1 MQAGI
6 RWLDRKSVRVVVTI
20 LLTAFTTGAGYGISI
35 IQNATWKIIVLI
47 IGITCAVLQVVY
59 SLHCA
64 SIDKAREENIARWQR
79 RLGIYKELFES
90 SPVILD
96 DTAERINAVANSII
110 REGVVPGDGWRFQ
123 NSAKALCREIRNICR
138 KLCIQGDGVN
148 VYYVQVMNDN
158 CTEVKMIAKTDRQTP
173 KIWNV
178 PRKVTDERS
187 AYFDLKM
194 FASKHNHIEYRLNS
208 KDVDNVFEYKDRE
221 RESGKIEQFLFIPIV
236 CGENKIIG
244 MVEIIL
250 NKGSK
255 IAETDAEMEEVHK
268 YLQIY
273 LSTFVMLSKVE
284 KATYALPP
292 AGRGDL

>member
-1 MQAGI
+1 MRAGI
-6 RWLDRKSVRVVVTI
+6 HWLDRKSVRVVVTI
-20 LLTAFTTGAGYGISI
+20 LLTVFTTGAGYGISI
-35 IQNATWKIIVLI
+35 IQDLIWKIIVI
-47 IGITCAVLQVVY
+47 SIGIICAALQVVY
-59 SLHCA
+59 SFHCA
-64 SIDKAREENIARWQR
+64 SFDKAREENIARWQR
-79 RLGIYKELFES
+79 RLSIYKELFES
-90 SPVILD
+90 SPLILD
-96 DTAERINAVANSII
+96 DAAEKINVVANSII

-138 KLCIQGDGVN
+138 KICIQGDGVN
-148 VYYVQVMNDN
+148 VYYVQAMNDN
-158 CTEVKMIAKTDRQTP
+158 CTEVKMIAKSDRQTP

-178 PRKVTDERS
+178 PRKVTDEMG

-194 FASKHNHIEYRLNS
+194 FASKHNHIEYRLTP
-208 KDVDNVFEYKDRE
+208 KDVDNVFEYEDRE

-236 CGENKIIG
+236 CGENKTIG

-250 NKGSK
+250 KKGSK

-273 LSTFVMLSKVE
+273 LSTFVMLSRVE

-292 AGRGDL
+292 AGRGDH

>member
-208 KDVDNVFEYKDRE
+208 KDVDNVFEYEDRE

>member
-20 LLTAFTTGAGYGISI
+20 LLTVFTTGAGYGISI

-208 KDVDNVFEYKDRE
+208 KDVDNVFEYEYRE
-221 RESGKIEQFLFIPIV
+221 RESGKIEQLLFIPIV

>member
-6 RWLDRKSVRVVVTI
+6 RWLDRKVVRVVVTI
-20 LLTAFTTGAGYGISI
+20 LLTVLTTGAGYGISI
-35 IQNATWKIIVLI
+35 IQDSTWNIIVII
-47 IGITCAVLQVVY
+47 IGIICAALQVVY

-64 SIDKAREENIARWQR
+64 NIDKAREENIARWQR

-96 DTAERINAVANSII
+96 DAAEKINAVANSII
-110 REGVVPGDGWRFQ
+110 RKGVVPGDGWRFQ

-138 KLCIQGDGVN
+138 KICIQGDGVN

-158 CTEVKMIAKTDRQTP
+158 CTEVKMIAKSDRQTP

-178 PRKVTDERS
+178 PRKVTDEKG

-194 FASKHNHIEYRLNS
+194 FARKNNHIEFKLNS
-208 KDVDNVFEYKDRE
+208 KDVDNVFEYEDRE

-244 MVEIIL
+244 MVEIVL
-250 NKGSK
+250 KKGSK

-292 AGRGDL
+292 AGRGDH